1 MLNVIS
7 SCKPDFS
14 IILGDFNA
22 RSKSWW
28 QNDINTSEGT
38 KIDALTSYHGL
49 HQLISQP
56 THILA
61 NSSSCIDLIFT
72 DQPNLVI
79 DCGTHPS
86 LHLTVIIKLF
96 IVS

>member
-1 MLNVIS
+1 MVNVIRS
-7 SCKPDFS
+7 FKPDFL

-28 QNDINTSEGT
+28 QNDINAGEGT
-38 KIDALTSYHGL
+38 KIHALTLYYDL

-61 NSSSCIDLIFT
+61 NSSSCFDLIFT
-72 DQPNLVI
+72 DQPNL
-79 DCGTHPS
+79 S
-86 LHLTVIIKLF
+86 N
-96 IVS
+96 

>member
-1 MLNVIS
+1 MLNFIYS
-7 SCKPDFS
+7 LKPDFT

-28 QNDINTSEGT
+28 KDDINKIEGT

-56 THILA
+56 THILE
-61 NSSSCIDLIFT
+61 NSASCIDLIFT
-72 DQPNLVI
+72 DQLLNVVKARFLKL
-79 DCGTHPS
+79 CTES
-86 LHLTVIIKLF
+86 QHLF
-96 IVS
+96 

>member
-7 SCKPDFS
+7 SFSPDFP
-14 IILGDFNA
+14 IILGDLNA

-28 QNDINTSEGT
+28 QNYINTSEYT

-61 NSSSCIDLIFT
+61 NSFSCIDLIFT
-72 DQPNLVI
+72 DQPN
-79 DCGTHPS
+79 
-86 LHLTVIIKLF
+86 
-96 IVS
+96 